1 MGAPVQA
8 RALLSQI
15 EEGRRKGWAR
25 PISCALAAPRDDALM
40 TTPTRRESIEAHLTE
55 SQELD
60 QETYEHLAET
70 AGLLA
75 EAEASFVRLAEAGW
89 SA

>member
-1 MGAPVQA
+1 
-8 RALLSQI
+8 
-15 EEGRRKGWAR
+15 
-25 PISCALAAPRDDALM
+25 M
-40 TTPTRRESIEAHLTE
+40 TTPSRRESIEAHLTE

-60 QETYEHLAET
+60 HETYEHLAET

-75 EAEASFVRLAEAGW
+75 EAEASFVRLAEHGW